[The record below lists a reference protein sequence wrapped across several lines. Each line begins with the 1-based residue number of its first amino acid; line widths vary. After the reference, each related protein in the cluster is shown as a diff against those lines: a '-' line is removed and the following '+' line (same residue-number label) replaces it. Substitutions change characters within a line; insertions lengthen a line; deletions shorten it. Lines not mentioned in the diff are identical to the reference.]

1 MNMAYLLKL
10 PAIFDIIY
18 MYEYNMYIISK
29 FPHIHTQAINMAYL
43 WKLPAIFVIENNKY
57 GMGTSIAKVCV
68 SRPHT
73 LVA

>member
-1 MNMAYLLKL
+1 
-10 PAIFDIIY
+10 
-18 MYEYNMYIISK
+18 MYIISK

-68 SRPHT
+68 LRPHT